1 MHNLSFLLS
10 YEIKLIIYSRYFDK
24 IKISSRKDKSKKC
37 KVHMTGLFYV
47 VSHVNLAQPILLLS
61 SNTYLTNLKLFE
73 IFQYIDY
80 LKYNWRL
87 SSVRKLKKDKG
98 FLFSY
103 HCSNISQIYYIYI
116 SRQWPCI
123 LHVYVSIISTKKTTV
138 KTFLD
143 LQLFFCLCISLKE
156 VEETHQLCLER
167 EEEQSCYIKDLE
179 NRNILLQKEFDEL
192 NYRYGWWLSGI

>member
-80 LKYNWRL
+80 LKYKWRL
-87 SSVRKLKKDKG
+87 SSVRKVKKDKAFC
-98 FLFSY
+98 FLIIAQ
-103 HCSNISQIYYIYI
+103 ISLRYRLYFKAVTMYSTCICIYNFYE
-116 SRQWPCI
+116 
-123 LHVYVSIISTKKTTV
+123 KTTV

-179 NRNILLQKEFDEL
+179 NSNILLQKEFDEL